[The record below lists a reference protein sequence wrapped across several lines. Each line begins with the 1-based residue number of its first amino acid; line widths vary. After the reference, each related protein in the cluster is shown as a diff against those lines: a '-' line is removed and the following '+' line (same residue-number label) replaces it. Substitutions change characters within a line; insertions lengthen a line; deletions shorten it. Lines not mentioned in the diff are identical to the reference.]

1 MVSGSAYMYI
11 VSSAQPVFCSAG
23 AFNSLTVKVII
34 DMYDPSSGFPSGSV
48 GKGLPAMW
56 ETWV

>member
-1 MVSGSAYMYI
+1 MVSGSAYMHI
-11 VSSAQPVFCSAG
+11 VSPAQPVFCSAG
-23 AFNSLTVKVII
+23 AFNSFTVKVII
-34 DMYDPSSGFPSGSV
+34 DMYDPISGFPGGSV